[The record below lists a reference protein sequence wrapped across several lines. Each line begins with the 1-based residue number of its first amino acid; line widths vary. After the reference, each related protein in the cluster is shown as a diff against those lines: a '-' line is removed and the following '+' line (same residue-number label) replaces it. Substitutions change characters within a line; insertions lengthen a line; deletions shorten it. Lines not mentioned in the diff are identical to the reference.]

1 MFPSSVVRKLAPS
14 EDFFAETHTFTSVT
28 LDLKG
33 PLDVAAISTAFDLL
47 LEVYPVYAGHIEQGV
62 DGRFQIVAADD
73 LMHPGIWLVEE
84 GEELSPAYRLDQ
96 TEALIN
102 LLVKTGGDCSEL
114 TLYVHHSLSDGTHIA
129 GLALELF
136 TRYTALVTTGDPGP
150 VSPQP
155 APESIEALLE
165 QRGIQKGQRSGLD
178 RFIPAMFAHE
188 LPPRRA
194 TTTATDYE
202 HPVAVPTARARLSK
216 EETTALTRFG
226 RKNRLFVN
234 NLVSAAILLAEWRIR
249 ETPHI
254 PIPYVYNVNLRPLLE
269 PPVSPTG
276 CTLALGVATYL
287 ASITAESDI
296 VELARDIADTLQA
309 DLAVGVVQQSL
320 LHFNLQYEG
329 NVPGLADVV
338 LSTNIGNIASA
349 MPTPPDL
356 EIVNLRSQF
365 YRASSA
371 VIDVYGFGVVA
382 GELILEHHVDAAA
395 PERALDMV
403 LALLRSASL
412 EYQR

>member
-1 MFPSSVVRKLAPS
+1 VFATSVIRRLAPS

-33 PLDVAAISTAFDLL
+33 ALDVGAMSMAFDIL
-47 LEVYPVYAGHIEQGV
+47 LEVYPVYAGHIEQGA

-84 GEELSPAYRLDQ
+84 GEELSPAYQLDQ

-102 LLVKTGGDCSEL
+102 LLVKAGGDQSEL

-150 VSPQP
+150 VTPQP
-155 APESIEALLE
+155 APEPIEALLE

-178 RFIPAMFAHE
+178 RFIPAMFVHE

-194 TTTATDYE
+194 TSTLTDYD
-202 HPVAVPTARARLSK
+202 HPVAVPVARARLSK
-216 EETTALTRFG
+216 EETTVLTRFG
-226 RKNRLFVN
+226 RKHRLFVN

-249 ETPHI
+249 ETQHI
-254 PIPYVYNVNLRPLLE
+254 PIPYLYNVNLRPLLE
-269 PPVSPTG
+269 PPASATG

-287 ASITAESDI
+287 AQITAETDI
-296 VELARDIADTLQA
+296 VDLARDIADTLQA
-309 DLAVGVVQQSL
+309 DLSEGVVQQSL

-349 MPTPPDL
+349 MSMPPGL
-356 EIVNLRSQF
+356 AIVDLRSQF
-365 YRASSA
+365 HRASSA

-395 PERALDMV
+395 PGRALELV

-412 EYQR
+412 EYQQ